1 MLFRSCAGGVV
12 FFGNEVFLLQN
23 DKNEWVLPKG
33 AIREGFLS
41 SEVALRRVEDE
52 TGIQAEIV
60 SPAGETAYEFYSVT
74 RKMPVCNEI
83 TWYIMR
89 AKDAQFS
96 VNKGEGFIGG
106 GYYLMDEALRRIT
119 YSQDKALVNQAY
131 RKYSQIAKIKI

>member
-12 FFGNEVFLLQN
+12 FHKNEVFLLQN

-33 AIREGFLS
+33 IIREGFLS
-41 SEVALRRVEDE
+41 SEVALRRVETE
-52 TGIQAEIV
+52 AGIQAEIV
-60 SPAGETAYEFYSVT
+60 SAAGETAYEFYSVT

-89 AKDAQFS
+89 SKNVHYA
-96 VNKGEGFIGG
+96 VNKEEGFIGG
-106 GYYLMDEALRRIT
+106 GYFPLDEAMRRIT

-131 RKYSQIAKIKI
+131 KKFIQIEKQV